1 MTKFIKFTVP
11 CFLVLLWLVAVF
23 GADFK
28 PFGNS
33 TDNGFIV
40 SMEDFNITI
49 QGELGRHEFEIL
61 GPCTWCELGE
71 EVHVTFLSVSRAT
84 MTNVTSPSP
93 KPPVNL
99 LIIRDG
105 REEDSLN

>member
-1 MTKFIKFTVP
+1 MTKFIKFTGP
-11 CFLVLLWLVAVF
+11 AFLVLLWLMAVL
-23 GADFK
+23 GANFK

-40 SMEDFNITI
+40 SMDDFNITI

-71 EVHVTFLSVSRAT
+71 EVQVNFLSVSRAS
-84 MTNVTSPSP
+84 MTPGSSPYP

-99 LIIRDG
+99 IIIRDG